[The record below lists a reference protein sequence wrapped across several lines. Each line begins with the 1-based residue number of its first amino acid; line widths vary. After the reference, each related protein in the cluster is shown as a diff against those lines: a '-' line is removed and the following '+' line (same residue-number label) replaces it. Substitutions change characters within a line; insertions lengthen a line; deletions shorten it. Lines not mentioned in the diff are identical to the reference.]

1 MRTYADDK
9 SGNGDANLGRYSNT
23 RVDALIDRIKVETN
37 MKKRGAMIR
46 EVLQIQV
53 AEVPIQ
59 QAVVPWA
66 MRKNVTGPFA
76 TNNIPYFFRFRVD

>member
-1 MRTYADDK
+1 M
-9 SGNGDANLGRYSNT
+9 
-23 RVDALIDRIKVETN
+23 ALELVP
-37 MKKRGAMIR
+37 KRPDFQKEREAMIR

-53 AEVPIQ
+53 AEVPLPPIH